1 MGERKASTL
10 AQSTAVIFALMAVLP
25 LLTFAYVLERLEA
38 IQAFEYEA
46 ALAFALFV
54 SLLGFWVFRT
64 MMFRISRLLRAIAA
78 PAAEREAVCLAPPEE
93 HRVPGIGPI
102 RELEELPTLVA
113 QLGALW
119 KAEAAPYV
127 GGPVVIAVKNAPNP
141 IRGMLCQATE
151 DGLLV
156 ESGATRRG
164 IIYQRL
170 LSIEPDRA
178 VRLAS

>member
-38 IQAFEYEA
+38 IQELEYEA
-46 ALAFALFV
+46 ALAFALLV

-164 IIYQRL
+164 ITYQRL
-170 LSIEPDRA
+170 LSIEADRA